1 MISIVIII
9 INSMLI
15 SIRANILVSI
25 TNNVRISLFNSILN
39 NPSSFTAMLI
49 MSSRRDGP
57 FSCGQK
63 KQMTHLS
70 LFDFVSVMITV
81 LVSHATKTIKGV

>member
-1 MISIVIII
+1 
-9 INSMLI
+9 
-15 SIRANILVSI
+15 
-25 TNNVRISLFNSILN
+25 
-39 NPSSFTAMLI
+39 MLI

-81 LVSHATKTIKGV
+81 LVSHATKNH